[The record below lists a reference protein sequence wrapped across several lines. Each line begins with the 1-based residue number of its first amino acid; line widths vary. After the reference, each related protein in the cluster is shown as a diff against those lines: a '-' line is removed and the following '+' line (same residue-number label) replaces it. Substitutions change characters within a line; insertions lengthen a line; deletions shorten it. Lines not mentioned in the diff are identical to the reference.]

1 MRPAEL
7 MPHPLIESLSIQ
19 PLSGTLP
26 GAAPLRAVVGPQ
38 LFSMLGNLLG
48 ALGILVLGFV
58 VAALLG
64 RGVRRLLRRTNLDG
78 RIAGAVSADGGRSI
92 PRVDRLLAAVV
103 FWVVMVLA
111 IVAALNVLQLT
122 TVSEPLNKFLNQIFA
137 YLPQLGAALAL
148 GALAWLL
155 ATLAR
160 ATLVR
165 VTQGLSQNQ
174 RLVGPTDQSGAAQAD
189 GPAAPVAQVGN
200 TLAEVVY
207 WLVLLFFLPLILN
220 ALNLGSQI
228 TPVVNLFDTF
238 LAALPQIA
246 KAVAIAAVGWFIAR
260 TVRMLVGNLLSST
273 GIDELGAG
281 FGLDP
286 QQGARSVSWL
296 VGTVVYVL
304 ILIPTATATLDAL
317 AIPAI
322 SEPATAMLDRILIT
336 LPQIFT
342 AVLVLALGVVA
353 GRFIGQLVSRLL
365 AGVGFDRLYSW
376 MGLEG
381 LNRSGHGA
389 GGRSPSELLG
399 VVAQVGLVLF
409 AAVAATNVLDLP
421 GLAEVVQGL
430 LLLFGRILSGLVV
443 FAVGLYLAN
452 LAHQLVSSSSG
463 HQAPL
468 LAQIARVAI
477 IGFTGAMALQQ
488 IGVAPNIVGLAF
500 GLVLGSLA
508 VAAAMAF
515 GLGGREVAAEQLRE
529 WVAGL
534 KHR

>member
-1 MRPAEL
+1 MPDPTPDLSEALDALPA
-7 MPHPLIESLSIQ
+7 PVS
-19 PLSGTLP
+19 
-26 GAAPLRAVVGPQ
+26 GAADPIRDLVGPQ
-38 LFSMLGNLLG
+38 VLGMVGNLLG

-64 RGVRRLLRRTNLDG
+64 RGVRRLLRRSNLDG
-78 RIAGAVSADGGRSI
+78 RIAGAMGADGGRTI
-92 PRVDRLLAAVV
+92 PRLDRLLAAVV

-122 TVSEPLNKFLNQIFA
+122 TVSEPLNQFLNQIFA
-137 YLPQLGAALAL
+137 FLPQLGAAAVLA
-148 GALAWLL
+148 AIAWLL

-160 ATLVR
+160 AALLR
-165 VTQGLSQNQ
+165 VAQSLSQDQNLLGQ
-174 RLVGPTDQSGAAQAD
+174 TDA
-189 GPAAPVAQVGN
+189 PAAPVVQVGN
-200 TLAEVVY
+200 ALADVVY

-220 ALNLGSQI
+220 ALNLGSQV
-228 TPVVNLFDTF
+228 TPVVNLFDSF

-246 KAVAIAAVGWFIAR
+246 KAAAIAAVGWFIAR
-260 TVRMLVGNLLSST
+260 TVRLLVGNLLAST
-273 GIDELGAG
+273 GIDEVGAG

-286 QQGARSVSWL
+286 KQGARSVSWL

-304 ILIPTATATLDAL
+304 ILIPTATAALDAL

-322 SEPATAMLDRILIT
+322 SEPATAMLDRILVT

-342 AVLVLALGVVA
+342 AVLVLGLGVVA

-381 LNRSGHGA
+381 LNKA
-389 GGRSPSELLG
+389 GDGPAGRSPSDLMG
-399 VVAQVGLVLF
+399 VVAQVGVVLF
-409 AAVAATNVLDLP
+409 AAVAATNVLALP

-443 FAVGLYLAN
+443 LGVGLYLAQ

-468 LAQIARVAI
+468 LAQISRVAI

-508 VAAAMAF
+508 VAAAVAF

-529 WVAGL
+529 WVADL
-534 KHR
+534 KRR

>member
-1 MRPAEL
+1 MTP
-7 MPHPLIESLSIQ
+7 PL
-19 PLSGTLP
+19 PLPEMALP
-26 GAAPLRAVVGPQ
+26 PLAALPDAAGAAAAPIRAVVGPQ
-38 LFSMLGNLLG
+38 LLGMVANLLG

-64 RGVRRLLRRTNLDG
+64 RVVRRLLRRSGLDG
-78 RIAGAVSADGGRSI
+78 RLAGAVSADGERPM
-92 PRVDRLLAAVV
+92 PRLERPLAAVV

-122 TVSEPLNKFLNQIFA
+122 TVSEPLNQFLNQIFVF
-137 YLPQLGAALAL
+137 LPQLGAAAALA
-148 GALAWLL
+148 ALAWLL

-160 ATLVR
+160 AALRR

-174 RLVGPTDQSGAAQAD
+174 LLAPPSDAAEPA
-189 GPAAPVAQVGN
+189 AAPVTQVGN
-200 TLAEVVY
+200 NLAEVVY
-207 WLVLLFFLPLILN
+207 WLVLLFFLPLVLN
-220 ALNLGSQI
+220 ALNLGSQV

-246 KAVAIAAVGWFIAR
+246 KAALIVAVGWFLAR
-260 TVRMLVGNLLSST
+260 TVRLLVANLLASS
-273 GIDELGAG
+273 GIDRVGEG

-286 QQGARSVSWL
+286 QQGGRKLSWL

-304 ILIPTATATLDAL
+304 ILIPTATASLDAL

-342 AVLVLALGVVA
+342 AVLVLGLGVVA
-353 GRFIGQLVSRLL
+353 GRFLGQLVSRLL

-381 LNRSGHGA
+381 LNRSGG
-389 GGRSPSELLG
+389 GTIGRSPSELLG
-399 VVAQVGLVLF
+399 VVAQVGVVLF
-409 AAVAATNVLDLP
+409 AAVAATNVLNLP
-421 GLAEVVQGL
+421 GLQEVVQGL

-443 FAVGLYLAN
+443 FAVGLYLAQ
-452 LAHQLVSSSSG
+452 LAHQLVTSSGG
-463 HQAPL
+463 HQARL

-508 VAAAMAF
+508 VAAAVAF

-534 KHR
+534 KRR

>member
-1 MRPAEL
+1 MTEPIPTLAALPAPAE
-7 MPHPLIESLSIQ
+7 
-19 PLSGTLP
+19 
-26 GAAPLRAVVGPQ
+26 GAAAPIRAVVGPQ
-38 LFSMLGNLLG
+38 LLGMVGNLLG
-48 ALGILVLGFV
+48 ALGILILGLV

-64 RGVRRLLRRTNLDG
+64 RGVRRLLRRTGLDG
-78 RIAGAVSADGGRSI
+78 RIAGAVSGGGERPV
-92 PRVDRLLAAVV
+92 PRLERLLAAVV

-122 TVSEPLNKFLNQIFA
+122 TVSEPLNQFLNQIFA
-137 YLPQLGAALAL
+137 YLPQLGAAAVLA
-148 GALAWLL
+148 ALAWLL

-160 ATLVR
+160 AALRR
-165 VTQGLSQNQ
+165 VTQGLSQN
-174 RLVGPTDQSGAAQAD
+174 RLLAPPAD
-189 GPAAPVAQVGN
+189 PGDPAAAPVAQVGN
-200 TLAEVVY
+200 ALAEVAY

-220 ALNLGSQI
+220 ALSLGSQV

-246 KAVAIAAVGWFIAR
+246 KAALIAAVGWFVAR
-260 TVRMLVGNLLSST
+260 TVRLLVGNLLASS
-273 GIDELGAG
+273 GIDQVGAG
-281 FGLDP
+281 LGLDP
-286 QQGARSVSWL
+286 QKGGRQLSWL

-304 ILIPTATATLDAL
+304 ILIPTATAALDAL

-322 SEPATAMLDRILIT
+322 SEPATAMLDRILVT

-342 AVLVLALGVVA
+342 AVLVLGLGVVA
-353 GRFIGQLVSRLL
+353 GRFISQLVARLL
-365 AGVGFDRLYSW
+365 AGLGFDRLYNW

-381 LNRSGHGA
+381 LNRGSGA
-389 GGRSPSELLG
+389 AARSPSELLG
-399 VVAQVGLVLF
+399 VVAQVGVVLF
-409 AAVAATNVLDLP
+409 AAVAATNVLALP
-421 GLAEVVQGL
+421 GLSEVVQGL

-443 FAVGLYLAN
+443 LAVGLYLAQ
-452 LAHQLVSSSSG
+452 LAHQLVTSSSG

-488 IGVAPNIVGLAF
+488 IGVAPNIVSLAF

-508 VAAAMAF
+508 VAAAVAF

-534 KHR
+534 KRR